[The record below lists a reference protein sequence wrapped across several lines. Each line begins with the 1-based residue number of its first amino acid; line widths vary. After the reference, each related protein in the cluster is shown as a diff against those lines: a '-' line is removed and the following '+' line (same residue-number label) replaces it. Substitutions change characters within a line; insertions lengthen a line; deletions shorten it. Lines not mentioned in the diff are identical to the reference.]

1 MTRLAIDQVL
11 VLNDN
16 YIYLL
21 HDATTGAT
29 AAVDPAEAE
38 PVLARLAE
46 RGWHLSHI
54 LITHHHADHTGGNLA
69 LKAATDCTILGAAAD
84 AGRIPGLDRGLQDGE
99 DIELGSARAEVLLV
113 PGHTSAHLAYWFAA
127 EQALFCGDT
136 LFSLGCGRLFEG
148 SPAQMWAS
156 LERLRA
162 LPDDC
167 RVFCA
172 HEYTQS
178 NARFAATV
186 DAANPALAARIAE
199 VETLRAAHK
208 PTVPSLMA
216 EERATNPFL
225 RADQPAL
232 AAAVGLTGVPPA
244 EVFAEIRRRKDH
256 FR

>member
-21 HDATTGAT
+21 HDAVTGAT

-199 VETLRAAHK
+199 VEALRTAHK

-244 EVFAEIRRRKDH
+244 EVFAEIRRRKDT